1 MRFGWKC
8 DSCGKVDQKQPW
20 NCPTC
25 GTETCEHCF
34 DSYAH
39 CKKCAQSIERL
50 DVIRRANAH
59 GWDFDEVI

>member
-1 MRFGWKC
+1 MRHVWQC

-20 NCPTC
+20 NCPAC
-25 GTETCEHCF
+25 GAETCEHCF

-39 CKKCAQSIERL
+39 CKKCAASVARL
-50 DVIRRANAH
+50 DMIRRANAH